1 MAGSPED
8 MDNLKKKLKRKQSWL
23 DEHVNDPYV
32 KQARKEGYRSRAVYK
47 LQEINER
54 DKLLRPGMT
63 VVDLGAAP
71 GGWSQL
77 AVKVVGAKG
86 RVFALDILPME
97 PLDGVE
103 FIQGDFQEQHV
114 LDKMT
119 NQMNG
124 RKANLVISDM
134 APNITGMNVIDQPR
148 AMYLSELAVDFA
160 RQTLD
165 VGGDMVVKVF
175 QGADFDHFV
184 QDLRRSFAK
193 VVIRKPKASRA
204 RSRECYVVA
213 RNYHSYQNHIVT

>member
-1 MAGSPED
+1 
-8 MDNLKKKLKRKQSWL
+8 MDNLKKKHKRKQPWL
-23 DEHVNDPYV
+23 DEHDSDLYV
-32 KQARKEGYRSRAVYK
+32 KQARREGYRSRAVYK

-54 DKLLRPGMT
+54 DKLLRPGMM

-71 GGWSQL
+71 GGWSQWT
-77 AVKVVGAKG
+77 AKIIGAQG
-86 RVFALDILPME
+86 RIFALDILPME

-114 LDKMT
+114 LAKML
-119 NQMNG
+119 NLMNG

-134 APNITGMNVIDQPR
+134 APNISGMSVIDQPQ
-148 AMYLSELAVDFA
+148 AMYLAELAVDFS
-160 RQTLD
+160 RQVL
-165 VGGDMVVKVF
+165 VSGGDMVIKVF
-175 QGADFDHFV
+175 QGSGFDTFV
-184 QDLRRSFAK
+184 QDLRQSFAK